1 MRVRLLVILVI
12 AVAMQ
17 SAPALAQLGG
27 LGLPQVQ
34 LPSLPSAGQSAG
46 QDVQNVSRTARPL
59 ENTVLELP
67 QTTGAQIRSLLR
79 QHGDVIDRDSQGFPI
94 VRGEVLAIAPTA
106 TALTAA
112 RVAGFTVLRTDGLDG
127 VGDLVILRTPNA
139 MSAPQAV
146 RVLQSADPQGLYDV
160 DHIHLPSGAVAEA
173 APSAAAVGAR
183 SHGARVGLIDGGV
196 GAHPSLAGAIAEQ
209 RAFSGPSVVTTAHA
223 TAIASLLAGHGADVE
238 GAAPGA
244 QVYVADIYGG
254 QPTGG
259 SAAALARALAWLAS
273 DDVPVINVSLVGPRN
288 RIVETVIERLLARGF
303 VIVASVGNDGPA
315 APPLFPAGYAGV
327 VGVTGVDANR
337 RVLIEAGQG
346 PQVEFAAPGMPLAA
360 SSRGVARMRGTSFAA
375 PIVAGLLARQLSA
388 ADPRAAQSA
397 LASLRGDARDLGARG
412 RDDVYG
418 YGLVGANFL
427 LTSAH

>member
-1 MRVRLLVILVI
+1 MRVRLLAIFVI
-12 AVAMQ
+12 AAAMQ

-34 LPSLPSAGQSAG
+34 VPSLPSVGEDVSRATAP
-46 QDVQNVSRTARPL
+46 VQN
-59 ENTVLELP
+59 TVRDLS

-79 QHGDVIDRDSQGFPI
+79 QHRDVIDRDPQGFPI

-112 RVAGFTVLRTDGLDG
+112 QAAGFTVLRTDALDG
-127 VGDLVILRTPNA
+127 VGDLVTLRTPNGVG
-139 MSAPQAV
+139 APQA
-146 RVLQSADPQGLYDV
+146 LQALQRADPQGLYDV
-160 DHIHLPSGAVAEA
+160 DHIHMPSSSMAMPAALPA
-173 APSAAAVGAR
+173 AGTVRAGGV
-183 SHGARVGLIDGGV
+183 RVGLVDGGV
-196 GAHPSLAGAIAEQ
+196 GAHPSLSGAIAEQ
-209 RAFSGPSVVTTAHA
+209 RAFSSPSIVTTAHA
-223 TAIASLLAGHGADVE
+223 TAIASLLVGRGAGVE

-259 SAAALARALAWLAS
+259 SAAALARALSWLAS
-273 DDVPVINVSLVGPRN
+273 DNVPVINVSLVGPRN
-288 RIVETVIERLLARGF
+288 RIVEAVIERLLARGF
-303 VIVASVGNDGPA
+303 VVVASVGNDGPA
-315 APPLFPAGYAGV
+315 ALPLFPAAYAGV
-327 VGVTGVDANR
+327 VGVTGVDASR
-337 RVLIEAGQG
+337 RVLIEAGRG
-346 PQVEFAAPGMPLAA
+346 PQVEFAAPGMPVAA
-360 SSRGVARMRGTSFAA
+360 SGRSVARMRGTSFAA
-375 PIVAGLLARQLSA
+375 PIVAGLLATRLSTP
-388 ADPRAAQSA
+388 DPRAAQSA